1 MAVQNNN
8 LMLLD
13 LTPGSPTRGLPRT
26 IADSD
31 DLVLAP
37 NSIDLSSA
45 GSLNLATGGSTAE
58 FQAPTI
64 NIGTEANGDYANTQ
78 MYIGT
83 STSSMYLDGAKITL
97 AAGSGVGLTVENGS
111 SASIAVGAILTEKAT
126 GAASVG
132 GATPYVTLA
141 DQASATLSARNFLGI
156 AVDAMNQ
163 GASGR
168 AATVAGTSVAVL
180 FASAGLPQAGDR
192 AKPVYLSATPGQ
204 ASMSP
209 PATGRILQIGYLM
222 NSTAVSGSLY
232 YVQLMPQVIA
242 DIPTA

>member
-8 LMLLD
+8 FMLLD
-13 LTPGSPTRGLPRT
+13 LTPGSPTLGMPRT

-37 NSIDLSSA
+37 NSIDLSASGA
-45 GSLNLATGGSTAE
+45 LNLATGGSTAE

-83 STSSMYLDGAKITL
+83 STSSMYLDGAKITI

-111 SASIAVGAILTEKAT
+111 GASIAAGAILTEKAT

-141 DQASATLSARNFLGI
+141 DQSSATLSERNFLGI

-168 AATVAGTSVAVL
+168 AATVSGTTVAVL
-180 FASAGLPQAGDR
+180 FASAPQAGDR
-192 AKPVYLSATPGQ
+192 AKPVYLSATAGQ

>member
-8 LMLLD
+8 FMLLD
-13 LTPGSPTRGLPRT
+13 LTPGSPTLGMPRT

-37 NSIDLSSA
+37 NSIDLSASGA
-45 GSLNLATGGSTAE
+45 LNLATGGSTAE

-83 STSSMYLDGAKITL
+83 STSSMYLDGAKITI

-111 SASIAVGAILTEKAT
+111 GASIAVGAILTEKAT

-141 DQASATLSARNFLGI
+141 DQSSATLSERNFLGI
-156 AVDAMNQ
+156 ALESMGQ
-163 GASGR
+163 GATGR
-168 AATVAGTSVAVL
+168 AATVSGTTVAVL
-180 FASAGLPQAGDR
+180 FASAGLPQSGDR
-192 AKPVYLSATPGQ
+192 AKPVYLSATAGQ
-204 ASMSP
+204 ATMSIP
-209 PATGRILQIGYLM
+209 TSGRILQIGYLM
-222 NSTAVSGSLY
+222 NVTAVSGAQY
-232 YVQLMPQVIA
+232 YVQLMPQIIA
-242 DIPTA
+242 DIPA

>member
-1 MAVQNNN
+1 MAVQTNN
-8 LMLLD
+8 LLLLD
-13 LTPGSPTRGLPRT
+13 LTPGSNTLGMSRT

-31 DLVLAP
+31 DIVLSP
-37 NSIDLSSA
+37 NAIDLSA
-45 GSLNLATGGSTAE
+45 TSLNLSTGGSTAD

-64 NIGTEANGDYANTQ
+64 NIGTQSAGDYANTA

-83 STSSMYLDGAKITL
+83 SSSSMYLDGAKITI

-111 SASIAVGAILTEKAT
+111 GGSIAAGAILVEKAS
-126 GAASVG
+126 GSAAVG

-141 DQASATLSARNFLGI
+141 DQASATLSARNILGI
-156 AVDAMNQ
+156 AVDTMAQ

-168 AATVAGTSVAVL
+168 AATVAGTTVAVT
-180 FASAGLPQAGDR
+180 FASAGLPQSGDR

-222 NSTAVSGSLY
+222 NVTAVSGALY
-232 YVQLMPQVIA
+232 YVQLMPQIIA
-242 DIPTA
+242 DIPA